1 MGVFDFLFG
10 TPDQTGQLDPETK
23 RARDFLLNQMLQQY
37 SAGPINVPSYQAMVP
52 QAQYA
57 GSNALLGSLGLGQIN
72 APQLPTTT
80 IGGMQ
85 VATSLPLQQ
94 AMESEF
100 AERNPAQYDFLRSF
114 YMDPVTGELGTRSF
128 GYTPPEE
135 ETSPEED
142 EANRRRRRRRRSRRN
157 RERIEQQRRNMNPAN
172 RSTGGLMS
180 QLVSRLPNRV
190 NARTLQD
197 ASGGPITRTSGAV
210 TRSRFPVAR
219 GTRTAS
225 NPRGTGISSIFG
237 RFF

>member
-37 SAGPINVPSYQAMVP
+37 SAGPINVPRYQAMVP
-52 QAQYA
+52 KAQYA

-157 RERIEQQRRNMNPAN
+157 RERIAQQEQEAQRNLTKTNYGGFINCNKRGIKDFQTTWRELNPKP
-172 RSTGGLMS
+172 R
-180 QLVSRLPNRV
+180 
-190 NARTLQD
+190 D
-197 ASGGPITRTSGAV
+197 EYD
-210 TRSRFPVAR
+210 VAMEE
-219 GTRTAS
+219 AQE
-225 NPRGTGISSIFG
+225 NKKGIY
-237 RFF
+237 